1 MELDAD
7 LEVTDVES
15 EGGYDDN
22 DALQD
27 ALRDK
32 PEKNFEHHGEHDWDE
47 DDDQL
52 DELEDGLSDDDGKPS
67 GAENDN
73 QMAPNGGSEDSDD
86 EDLYQNDPYA
96 DVHCD

>member
-1 MELDAD
+1 M
-7 LEVTDVES
+7 ES
-15 EGGYDDN
+15 EGGYDDDD

-32 PEKNFEHHGEHDWDE
+32 SGENLEHHGERDWNE

-73 QMAPNGGSEDSDD
+73 QMAPNGGPEDSQ
-86 EDLYQNDPYA
+86 DLYQNDPYA
-96 DVHCD
+96 DVH